1 MTARVIHV
9 NAPAEAR
16 LYQVVAYV
24 RPEAEAR
31 VLDALRPLPGLT
43 GVTVVEGR
51 GFGRGHRPNA
61 ADAEVVYGSAPV
73 VRIEIMVSETLVDA
87 VVHVVQ
93 EAAHTGRRG
102 DGKVY
107 VASLLGATRIATGER
122 GAGAV

>member
-31 VLDALRPLPGLT
+31 VLDALRPVPGLT

-61 ADAEVVYGSAPV
+61 ADAEVVYGTAPV

-93 EAAHTGRRG
+93 AAAHTGRRG

-107 VASLLGATRIATGER
+107 VAPLLEATRIATGEG